1 MFDYWQVWH
10 DAWELGLEAQ
20 RVISMRLTRIAAGG
34 TAADTECR
42 RMVSEKFLAAAAA
55 QAAAASALAS
65 GKGVD
70 AATRQALAPVKRAV
84 RANRRRLSRA
94 KRLDDAVMGLWR
106 LLPGKRHRHQ
116 HR

>member
-1 MFDYWQVWH
+1 MFEYWKVWH
-10 DAWELGLEAQ
+10 DAWGLGFEAQ

-34 TAADTECR
+34 TAADAECR
-42 RMVSEKFLAAAAA
+42 RMVSEKFVAAAAA
-55 QAAAASALAS
+55 QAAASALAS

-84 RANRRRLSRA
+84 QANRRRLSRA
-94 KRLDDAVMGLWR
+94 KRLDDVIMGLGR
-106 LLPGKRHRHQ
+106 LLPGKRHRHH